1 MSGGFFWIIDLQI
14 QKLIF
19 LLESFKPKWPP
30 PFLPILRPPKNEDFE
45 TIGHGL
51 LANCA
56 KNGDDANSKLA
67 KKTLE
72 QANKVGLAAAY
83 EQMAKDCF
91 KASRKWTIGLV
102 TLR

>member
-1 MSGGFFWIIDLQI
+1 MASTP
-14 QKLIF
+14 
-19 LLESFKPKWPP
+19 STNTTST
-30 PFLPILRPPKNEDFE
+30 KNEDFE

-91 KASRKWTIGLV
+91 KHPENGRQLSYSEMRAFYG
-102 TLR
+102 